1 MRANTINVSIL
12 SPMMHFIKKST
23 FSSLLL
29 FFSAALAL
37 ILANSPAHSHMQWLL
52 NQNIGFTIGGFS
64 VEKSLLLWINDGL
77 MSIFFF
83 VVGLELKREI
93 ICGELSVPK
102 NVLMPIVAAIGGMV
116 FPAIIYLAFNAG
128 TSPEVLRGWGIPM
141 ATDIAFAL
149 GVLYLLGPK
158 VPIQLKVFLTALAII
173 DDLGAV
179 LIVAL
184 FYTSEISLTNLTIG
198 ALILL
203 MMFALNKMGVRRVLV
218 FAILGIGGV
227 WLATLM
233 SGVHATI
240 AAVLAAFA
248 IPSDRRI
255 DKVNYL
261 TTIDQLTTKFKMA
274 RKAKDEKYLLSN
286 EEENIIGEIKKICK
300 ASISPLQRLE
310 RNMHGL
316 VVYFVMP
323 VFALANAG
331 VVIDSNWA
339 EMISSPITLGVGFG
353 LILGKIMGI
362 YGLSTLGMKIGWFSM
377 PEGINSS
384 MLLGASCLAAIGF
397 TMSLF
402 INALAFTNPIYI
414 EQAKMGIL
422 LASLLSGFMGYWL
435 LKRAIN
441 RSEKIPNTSNRK
453 KSEEKIVEMTA
464 A

>member
-1 MRANTINVSIL
+1 MTAASLTYNMLN
-12 SPMMHFIKKST
+12 PMMRFIKKST
-23 FSSLLL
+23 FSSFLL

-37 ILANSPAHSHMQWLL
+37 ILANSPANAYTQWFLS
-52 NQNIGFTIGGFS
+52 QNIGFTIGSFT

-93 ICGELSVPK
+93 MAGELSVPK
-102 NVLMPIVAAIGGMV
+102 NVLMPIVGAVGGML
-116 FPAIIYLAFNAG
+116 FPALIYIAINSG
-128 TSPEVLRGWGIPM
+128 GSVEVMRGWGIPM

-179 LIVAL
+179 MIVAL
-184 FYTSEISLTNLTIG
+184 FYTSEISLVNLTIG
-198 ALILL
+198 AIILC
-203 MMFALNKMGVRRVLV
+203 MMFTLNKLGVRRVLI
-218 FAILGIGGV
+218 FALLGIGGV
-227 WLATLM
+227 WLATLL

-248 IPSDRRI
+248 IPADRRI
-255 DKVNYL
+255 DKTNYL
-261 TTIDQLTTKFKMA
+261 NAISQLTTKFKTA
-274 RKAKDEKYLLSN
+274 NKAKQEKYLLSN
-286 EEENIIGEIKKICK
+286 EEENIIGEIKRISK

-316 VVYFVMP
+316 VIFFVMP

-331 VVIDSNWA
+331 VVIDSNWMQ
-339 EMISSPITLGVGFG
+339 MISSSVALGVGLG
-353 LILGKIMGI
+353 LVLGKILGI
-362 YGLSTLGMKIGWFSM
+362 YGLAMLGLKLRWFGM
-377 PEGINSS
+377 PQGLNQA
-384 MLLGASCLAAIGF
+384 MLLGISCLAAIGF

-402 INALAFTNPIYI
+402 INALAFNDPIYV

-422 LASLLSGFMGYWL
+422 SASLISGTLGYFI
-435 LKRAIN
+435 LKKTIN
-441 RSEKIPNTSNRK
+441 NRNKNNSDQKNSE
-453 KSEEKIVEMTA
+453 V
-464 A
+464 